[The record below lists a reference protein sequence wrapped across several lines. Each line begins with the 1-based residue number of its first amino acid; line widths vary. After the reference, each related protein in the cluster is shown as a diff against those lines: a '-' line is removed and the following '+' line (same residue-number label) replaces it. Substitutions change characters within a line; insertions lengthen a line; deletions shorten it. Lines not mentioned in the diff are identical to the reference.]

1 MCIMIGWRVWTI
13 TDTCLTSYN
22 QLCVFVCV
30 MFVFVCMYVCVRVC
44 VCMCVYMCMFVCC
57 VCVCVCIFISLWGWP
72 SKDLLKTKCSILA
85 TVEFWMFPSSPSQVA
100 EPFLVV
106 QTHLNTAILEQS
118 LYNDVMHLLMSLQKE
133 CQVRHVVWLSSEG
146 SF

>member
-1 MCIMIGWRVWTI
+1 
-13 TDTCLTSYN
+13 
-22 QLCVFVCV
+22 
-30 MFVFVCMYVCVRVC
+30 
-44 VCMCVYMCMFVCC
+44 
-57 VCVCVCIFISLWGWP
+57 
-72 SKDLLKTKCSILA
+72 
-85 TVEFWMFPSSPSQVA
+85 MFPSSPSQVA